1 MLGCVSDFLSNFF
14 KFLESTLGSIYCGS
28 ERALLIYNE
37 FQGNVFICCGSCG
50 CFNSFELD
58 GEILVFCFSYLWEE
72 FYVRM
77 LEGLLHGL
85 YCGAIWQQI

>member
-1 MLGCVSDFLSNFF
+1 MP
-14 KFLESTLGSIYCGS
+14 TLNGS

-37 FQGNVFICCGSCG
+37 FQGNVFICCESSG

-58 GEILVFCFSYLWEE
+58 GYILAFSRYLWEE

-85 YCGAIWQQI
+85 YCGAIWQQM